1 MYLGKVETR
10 QLCKELID
18 DSESLLSWKWD
29 GGFKALL
36 AEFSTDKQ
44 DEVRSVLERHLPMIW
59 DDRSIRKAP
68 KNLKAA
74 SGDLG
79 DLRDKQLLFSNDP
92 EGEPII
98 FAAWWPWGNG
108 EVISVRIASPSSGER
123 AEESPGFFA
132 RMMRIFG

>member
-1 MYLGKVETR
+1 MYLGKAEIKD
-10 QLCKELID
+10 LCKDLLND
-18 DSESLLSWKWD
+18 FDHLLSWKWD
-29 GGFKALL
+29 SGFKALL

-44 DEVRSVLERHLPMIW
+44 DEVRSVLERHLSFSW
-59 DDRSIRKAP
+59 DGRSIRKAP
-68 KNLKAA
+68 KTLKTA
-74 SGDLG
+74 SDALG

-98 FAAWWPWGNG
+98 FAAWWPWENG

-123 AEESPGFFA
+123 AEESLGFFA